1 MPHREAD
8 RPERWVGKLTDS
20 HERGSRMP
28 TAIYPTLRDRV
39 VIITGGGQGLGRAY
53 AHAFAAQGAI
63 PVIAEIDLSAG
74 RSVVAEIEAQGRRAL
89 AIETDVGDEAST
101 LAMAADTL
109 ATFGRID
116 CLINNAAVFS
126 RITIAPFW
134 ELPVPEW
141 EEAMRVNVTG
151 AFLCARAVV
160 PTMMDAGWGRI
171 VNVSSTTVL
180 TGAANYLHYITSKS
194 AMIAMTRSMS
204 RELGPHGVTVHLFW
218 PGAVETEIDR
228 PSVSGSMFEDLAARQ
243 ALPRPATTD
252 DFAGA
257 VLFLCSDDAEY
268 LTGQALV
275 ANGGLAYP

>member
-1 MPHREAD
+1 
-8 RPERWVGKLTDS
+8 
-20 HERGSRMP
+20 MP
-28 TAIYPTLRDRV
+28 TSIHPSLHGRV

-63 PVIAEIDLSAG
+63 PVIAEIDLGAA
-74 RSVVAEIEAQGRRAL
+74 RAVVEEIEAGGGRAL
-89 AIETDVGDEAST
+89 AVETDVGDEAST

-109 ATFGRID
+109 AALGRID

-126 RITIAPFW
+126 RITMAPFW
-134 ELPVPEW
+134 ELPVSEW

-151 AFLCARAVV
+151 AFLAARAVA
-160 PTMMDAGWGRI
+160 PAMMSAGFGRI

-218 PGAVETEIDR
+218 PGAVQTEIDR
-228 PSVSGSMFEDLAARQ
+228 PSVSGAMFEELATRQ
-243 ALPRPATTD
+243 ALPRPATMD